1 MEPLFPLEI
10 RGSIEAAIR
19 QQRGFKEAGHE
30 AELEFVAEFELRM
43 LNST

>member
-19 QQRGFKEAGHE
+19 LQRGSNEKQRWNLFPEMAGT
-30 AELEFVAEFELRM
+30 FPDNF
-43 LNST
+43 